1 MARKPRTLGWHLVAM
16 LWQQPLWALP
26 FALFFGVLFGTTPHV
41 WLVLYEASLVFA
53 FLVRIAII
61 AARFAVIP
69 RLRGRFAR
77 ATSLGAFP
85 GWWLDG
91 VAYTSAAM
99 IGGYAAAYLIHLTL
113 IPGFLGSPR
122 AVLISGMYSLLFS
135 VLFSGIAYAIAFYHE
150 AVDRARTVEQTRAE
164 LARAEL
170 RALRAQINPHFLFN
184 TLNTIAALI
193 AENPAAAEEVTTRL
207 AETFRYTLATTDRTH
222 APLGEELAFVRSL
235 IAIERARFGER
246 LRVEEAIQPGLDTV
260 PVPTLLLQPLVE
272 NAIQHGVGAAPDGA
286 TVRIAA
292 RRDGDLLV
300 LEVADDGPGFPAAP
314 GAARRGSGSGFGL
327 RSVRERLE
335 ALGPPHALA
344 IDSPAG
350 GGARVRIS
358 LPAAPLP
365 TPDVAPLPLR
375 PGGPSCD

>member
-1 MARKPRTLGWHLVAM
+1 M

-26 FALFFGVLFGTTPHV
+26 FALFFGILFATSPHA

-61 AARFAVIP
+61 AARFAVVP
-69 RLRGRFAR
+69 RLRARFAG
-77 ATSLGAFP
+77 ATGRGAFP
-85 GWWLDG
+85 GWWMDG
-91 VAYTSAAM
+91 VVYVTAAM
-99 IGGYAAAYLIHLTL
+99 TGGYAAAYVIHLTL

-150 AVDRARTVEQTRAE
+150 AVDRARAVEQARAE

-222 APLGEELAFVRSL
+222 TPLGEELEFVRSL
-235 IAIERARFGER
+235 IAIERVRFGER
-246 LRVEEAIQPGLDTV
+246 LRVEEAIEPGLEAV
-260 PVPTLLLQPLVE
+260 PVPSLLLQPLVE
-272 NAIQHGVGAAPDGA
+272 NAIQHGAGASPEGA
-286 TVRIAA
+286 TVRISA
-292 RRDGDLLV
+292 RRDGDRLV
-300 LEVADDGPGFPAAP
+300 LEVADDGPGFSP
-314 GAARRGSGSGFGL
+314 GGTSATRGSGQGFGL

-335 ALGPPHALA
+335 ALGPPHALE
-344 IDSPAG
+344 IDSPSG
-350 GGARVRIS
+350 RGARVRVT
-358 LPAAPLP
+358 LPVTPAA
-365 TPDVAPLPLR
+365 TAGVAPLHLR
-375 PGGPSCD
+375 PGDSPCD